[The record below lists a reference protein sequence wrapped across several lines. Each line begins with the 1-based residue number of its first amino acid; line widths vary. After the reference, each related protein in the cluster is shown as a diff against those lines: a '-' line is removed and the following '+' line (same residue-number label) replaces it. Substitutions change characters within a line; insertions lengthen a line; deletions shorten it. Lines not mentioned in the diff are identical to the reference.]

1 MPDYHEDIHTEY
13 PTYNGMNRPA
23 MLAGAPLMPLI
34 ISFFIL
40 MFIGMIAQ
48 QFIGSSAL
56 LIVGLILPIYFGL
69 KTISENDD
77 QAIKI
82 YALEAKWLL
91 RRILSGAGLRTFTL
105 HAGKY
110 GRHREDYENYQR
122 LLEQNTQ
129 SNGKLRRLHAKNLP
143 TRYQ

>member
-1 MPDYHEDIHTEY
+1 MPDYQEDIHTEY

-34 ISFFIL
+34 ICFFIL

-77 QAIKI
+77 QAIRI
-82 YALEAKWLL
+82 YALEAKYAEFY
-91 RRILSGAGLRTFTL
+91 RA
-105 HAGKY
+105 HV
-110 GRHREDYENYQR
+110 
-122 LLEQNTQ
+122 
-129 SNGKLRRLHAKNLP
+129 
-143 TRYQ
+143 

>member
-1 MPDYHEDIHTEY
+1 MSDYHEDIHTEY

-34 ISFFIL
+34 ICFFIL

-48 QFIGSSAL
+48 LFVGSSAL
-56 LIVGLILPIYFGL
+56 LVVGLILPIYFGL
-69 KTISENDD
+69 KTITENDD
-77 QAIKI
+77 QAMKI

-105 HAGKY
+105 HTGKY
-110 GRHREDYENYQR
+110 GRHRDDYENYQR

-129 SNGKLRRLHAKNLP
+129 PNGQLRRLHAENLP

>member
-1 MPDYHEDIHTEY
+1 MLDDEDINTEY

-23 MLAGAPLMPLI
+23 MLAGAPVMPLMLSLFSLTI
-34 ISFFIL
+34 AAMLLQFVIGKKALFMISF
-40 MFIGMIAQ
+40 
-48 QFIGSSAL
+48 
-56 LIVGLILPIYFGL
+56 ILPIYFGL
-69 KTISENDD
+69 KTITENDD
-77 QAIKI
+77 QAMKI

-105 HAGKY
+105 HTGKY

-129 SNGKLRRLHAKNLP
+129 PNGKLRRLHAENLP